1 MCVVFAVG
9 TDLWKKRAAEK
20 EREAGVL
27 LFEEERGVGVTGW
40 GRERSMYGR
49 APLLPCERRGYC
61 PGNLS
66 ERLPWGPLPLALPH
80 PLSYPPPP
88 HSLFLLNRFSTC
100 SGLPNRNCSLSR
112 LSHKLFFTQTHISFS
127 LSALWFWPPS
137 RRGLNSM
144 HCVISLGCVHTAVR
158 CGITMPWRDGSLTDL
173 YLIRLLQQQCMSE
186 AWWHICS
193 EVQVS
198 CRRQFVCRFH
208 F

>member
-1 MCVVFAVG
+1 MGELLCCPVNGGAIVPG
-9 TDLWKKRAAEK
+9 T
-20 EREAGVL
+20 
-27 LFEEERGVGVTGW
+27 FQRGFPEV
-40 GRERSMYGR
+40 
-49 APLLPCERRGYC
+49 PCHS
-61 PGNLS
+61 PSPILS
-66 ERLPWGPLPLALPH
+66 
-80 PLSYPPPP
+80 LSHTVPP

-100 SGLPNRNCSLSR
+100 SGLPKRNCSLSR
-112 LSHKLFFTQTHISFS
+112 LSHKLFYTQTHISVS